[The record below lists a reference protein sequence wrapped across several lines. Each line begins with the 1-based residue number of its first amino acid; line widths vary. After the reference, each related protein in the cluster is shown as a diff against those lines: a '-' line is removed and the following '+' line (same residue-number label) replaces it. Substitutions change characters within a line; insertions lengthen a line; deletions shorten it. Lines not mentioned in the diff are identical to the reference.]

1 MSDPS
6 THDLHVF
13 AATTFLE
20 LPYDLGLDLVH
31 VWTYESG
38 DPWPG
43 WDRDSMAALIGVP
56 AALEEG
62 TRPLYRLVFRRTPLR
77 VRSPDEAVE
86 SAFLGWLNPELSVRQ
101 RLVRRIRLRL
111 NGMRGQ
117 ADYHTVVGV
126 TRYRAVAAFPD
137 PDREAIGD
145 WVEDSLAALND
156 FLVALGLQ
164 NMDPLIGPIALSE
177 LPPFAPMLMEIAD
190 VLTGFRVIVPIHPF
204 EEGMLSVPRAR
215 EELDHAAGIFDAWYR
230 HRDPT
235 FPPLELLH
243 TARRDLLAGRYAV
256 VAVMA
261 GTAVEML
268 VDTTLRQAWGLA
280 GLPAANLNGV
290 LQSSFRSKFEVHL
303 GRVLDVTIDVTDQN
317 SEPGRWWQTGYDL
330 RNRVVH
336 YAHRPDMSEAL
347 DALRSAFELTAFVG
361 RELQR
366 RPQTAA
372 ARGLLPTHR
381 IPARRYA
388 FLIDHQQAQ

>member
-1 MSDPS
+1 
-6 THDLHVF
+6 VF

-43 WDRDSMAALIGVP
+43 WDRDSMAAVIGVP

-77 VRSPDEAVE
+77 VRSSDDAVE
-86 SAFLGWLNPELSVRQ
+86 SAFLGWLRPELSACQ
-101 RLVRRIRLRL
+101 RFMRRIRLRL
-111 NGMRGQ
+111 DGMRGQ
-117 ADYHTVVGV
+117 AEYHTVVGV

-137 PDREAIGD
+137 PDREATGD
-145 WVEDSLAALND
+145 WVEESLAALND

-164 NMDPLIGPIALSE
+164 NMDPLIGPVALSE
-177 LPPFAPMLMEIAD
+177 LPPVAPMLMEIAD
-190 VLTGFRVIVPIHPF
+190 IPVGFRVVVPVHPW
-204 EEGMLSVPRAR
+204 EQSMLGVPRAR
-215 EELDHAAGIFDAWYR
+215 EELERAAFIFDAWYH

-243 TARRDLLAGRYAV
+243 TARRDLLAGRHAV
-256 VAVMA
+256 AAVIA
-261 GTAVEML
+261 GTAIEML
-268 VDTTLRQAWGLA
+268 VDITLRQVWGLA
-280 GLPAANLNGV
+280 GLPAASLNGV
-290 LQSSFRSKFEVHL
+290 LQSPFRSQVEVHL
-303 GRVLDVTIDVTDQN
+303 GRVLGVTIDLTDQN
-317 SEPGRWWQTGYDL
+317 SEPGRWWHTGYDL

-336 YAHRPDMSEAL
+336 SAYRPDMGETL

-361 RELQR
+361 RELER
-366 RPQTAA
+366 RPQTAP

-381 IPARRYA
+381 IPAHRYA
-388 FLIDHQQAQ
+388 FLVDSQDAQ